1 MGPEGHCESLGGVD
15 VTAPASNDCCSFFAG
30 GGGCLLLTH
39 RVRLSLLSPC
49 DLTSLAAP
57 ISLNPKELVP

>member
-15 VTAPASNDCCSFFAG
+15 VTAPASNDCLFSLG
-30 GGGCLLLTH
+30 PYLLLTH

-49 DLTSLAAP
+49 DPTSLSAP
-57 ISLNPKELVP
+57 MSLNPKELVP